1 MLIKSEIIRN
11 GWKLVKIITS
21 GAEFK
26 GFLLQART
34 TEEAVVGTWSVPEGS
49 ASKTLDCPNNS
60 TMVNLCNIQLCHR
73 LSLPAIGRYRIL
85 KYKYTI
91 LFFFQGL
98 HNPYRQQGEIKCWFT
113 LDAPTWFSRLHPFCV
128 SYLHFK

>member
-1 MLIKSEIIRN
+1 M
-11 GWKLVKIITS
+11 KIITS

-91 LFFFQGL
+91 LFFFKASITHIDNKEKSSVDLLWMPPLDFQGSI
-98 HNPYRQQGEIKCWFT
+98 HF
-113 LDAPTWFSRLHPFCV
+113 V
-128 SYLHFK
+128 SVIYISNNEPSASQN